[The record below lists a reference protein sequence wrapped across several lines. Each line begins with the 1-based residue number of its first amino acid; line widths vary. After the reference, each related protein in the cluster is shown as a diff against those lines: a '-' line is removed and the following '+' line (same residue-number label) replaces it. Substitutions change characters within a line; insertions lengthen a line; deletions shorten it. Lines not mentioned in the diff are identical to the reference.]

1 MHEKGKIHCIQAY
14 RTESCE
20 VFSRGTYLGIMLT
33 RLTVY
38 LWYTTL
44 SDPLWVAGFP
54 KVLCKTMF
62 KYNTDVQVSN
72 IIDIL
77 RI

>member
-1 MHEKGKIHCIQAY
+1 MAY

-20 VFSRGTYLGIMLT
+20 VSRGTYLMIVRYNVT
-33 RLTVY
+33 RLIVY

-44 SDPLWVAGFP
+44 TDPLWVAGFP
-54 KVLCKTMF
+54 KVLCKTIS

-72 IIDIL
+72 MIDIL